1 MPLSALVLV
10 LAAAAMH
17 TGWNILVKRVESK
30 QVFTWWALLIGSV
43 VYLPLLTLHM
53 PIPTK
58 IWPYALSSDFVE
70 AAYYLTLTRAYTH
83 GDFSLLYPVA
93 RGVAPALLAV
103 WAMLFLGERPRPA
116 GIVGLVLVLG
126 GLLVVGSGQ
135 WWSQP
140 KGVSRHSGGVGPA
153 LSTALCISIY
163 SVIDGAAVRFM
174 APAPYTV
181 LVFGLTSLCIAPLVL
196 RQYGYHGVV
205 TVWRIAWLRILVV
218 GMLTLLTYM
227 LVLQAYAIAPVSYVG
242 ALREVS
248 IVLAALAG
256 WRWLGESFGAVR
268 TIGAIVIFC
277 GILVIAT
284 AG

>member
-1 MPLSALVLV
+1 
-10 LAAAAMH
+10 
-17 TGWNILVKRVESK
+17 
-30 QVFTWWALLIGSV
+30 
-43 VYLPLLTLHM
+43 
-53 PIPTK
+53 
-58 IWPYALSSDFVE
+58 VE
-70 AAYYLTLTRAYTH
+70 AVYYLTLTRAYMQ
-83 GDFSLLYPVA
+83 GDFSLVYPVA

-116 GIVGLVLVLG
+116 GVVGLAFVLG
-126 GLLVVGSGQ
+126 GLLVVGGGQ
-135 WWSQP
+135 WRSQL
-140 KGVSRHSGGVGPA
+140 KGVFRHSGGVGPA

-163 SVIDGAAVRFM
+163 SVIDGAAVHVM

-181 LVFGLTSLCIAPLVL
+181 LVFGLTSLCVAPLVL

-205 TVWRIAWLRILVV
+205 TVWRTAWLRIFVV
-218 GMLTLLTYM
+218 GILTLLTYM
-227 LVLQAYAIAPVSYVG
+227 LVLQAYAIAHVSYVG

-248 IVLAALAG
+248 IVFAALAG

-284 AG
+284 VG

>member
-1 MPLSALVLV
+1 MPLRALVLV

-17 TGWNILVKRVESK
+17 TGWNVIVKRVESK
-30 QVFTWWALLIGSV
+30 QVFTWWVLSIGSL
-43 VYLPLLTLHM
+43 VYLPLLALHM
-53 PIPTK
+53 PIPAG
-58 IWPYALSSDFVE
+58 IWPYALSSAVVE
-70 AAYYLTLTRAYTH
+70 AVYYFTLIRAYTY
-83 GDFSLLYPVA
+83 GEFSLVYPVA
-93 RGVAPALLAV
+93 RGAAPALLAL

-116 GIVGLVLVLG
+116 GMVGLALLLG
-126 GLLVVGSGQ
+126 GLLAVGSGQ

-140 KGVSRHSGGVGPA
+140 KGVSLHSGGLGPA

-163 SVIDGAAVRFM
+163 SVIDGATVHLM

-181 LVFGLTSLCIAPLVL
+181 LVFGLTSIFVAPLVL

-205 TVWRIAWLRILVV
+205 AVWCTDWLRILVV
-218 GMLTLLTYM
+218 GILTLLTYM
-227 LVLQAYAIAPVSYVG
+227 LVLQAYAIAHVSYVG

-277 GILVIAT
+277 GILVITT